1 LVVAGAA
8 PALACRKAPPGAILQ
23 DIPVLR
29 ASDIPNIISVLR
41 LIAVI
46 PVVWL
51 LLEGEFGWALVLFAI
66 AGVSDGVDGF
76 LAKHYGWQS
85 RLGGILDPLADKI
98 LLVACFLVL
107 GSMGLLPVWLVLAA
121 VFRDLVIVAGAVL
134 YHFRV
139 AEVDAAPT
147 YASKINTVLQLV
159 LLVLVITDAGPLPV
173 PDVLIEV
180 LIWFCLTTIVLS
192 GGQYVWVWGR
202 KAVRAGLN
210 DH

>member
-1 LVVAGAA
+1 V
-8 PALACRKAPPGAILQ
+8 PSGAIVQ
-23 DIPVLR
+23 GIPVLR

-51 LLEGEFGWALVLFAI
+51 LLEGEFGWALVLFAV
-66 AGVSDGVDGF
+66 AGISDGVDGF

-173 PDVLIEV
+173 PDLLIEV

-202 KAVRAGLN
+202 KALRAGLG